1 MAAENTVTVTANE
14 VPTVTICCEICRRP
28 VLVATVRIAPSI
40 RQTGWRCARPACAPG
55 NDEAP
60 VHQAGAPV
68 NNTITTFVATSPKG
82 GRRVPN

>member
-1 MAAENTVTVTANE
+1 LTD

-60 VHQAGAPV
+60 VQRAGAPV
-68 NNTITTFVATSPKG
+68 NNNTINTTATAFESG
-82 GRRVPN
+82 GHDDFTP